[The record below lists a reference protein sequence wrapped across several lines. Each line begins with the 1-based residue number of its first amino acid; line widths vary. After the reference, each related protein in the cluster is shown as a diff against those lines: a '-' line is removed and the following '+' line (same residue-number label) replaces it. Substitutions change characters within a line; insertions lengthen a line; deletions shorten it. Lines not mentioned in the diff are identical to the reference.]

1 MLGHMETVFSR
12 AKARCDLLGI
22 APYSDRS
29 DMLFRPYLGAG
40 HRATL
45 ETLTTWMREA
55 GMTVSVDAAANIVG
69 RYGATSR
76 EAPVLLFGS
85 HVDSV
90 ENGGR
95 YDGMLGVLLGIE
107 VVEHFH
113 RQGRRFPFALEVIG
127 FGDEEGSRFP
137 AYMLGSR
144 AAAGMLGEADGDVRD
159 IQGITLREALAEWG
173 LSPEHLPTARR
184 MHVAA
189 YIEAHIEQA
198 PHLERA
204 GRSLGAV
211 RGIASQYRYRATFE
225 GQAAHAGTAMHERR
239 DALAAAAEAI
249 LALERIGQDGP
260 SDLVVTVGDIAVI
273 SGAPNVVP
281 GRVGWSIDMRA
292 LDMAVLEHA
301 ANAARAE
308 LERIA
313 TERGM
318 VFSLARTQDL
328 RGALCD
334 VALERRIRDAIR
346 ETTGEEPP
354 ELVSQAGHDAMIVAD
369 LAPMAML
376 FIRCAGGISHNP
388 AEAVAEDDVEVAR
401 AALIRFVEKFEV

>member
-22 APYSDRS
+22 APYSDRP

-144 AAAGMLGEADGDVRD
+144 AVAGMLGEVDGDVRD
-159 IQGITLREALAEWG
+159 VQESRCVRRLPSGGCRLNICRRPGACM
-173 LSPEHLPTARR
+173 SPP
-184 MHVAA
+184 
-189 YIEAHIEQA
+189 ISKHISSRPRIWNA
-198 PHLERA
+198 P
-204 GRSLGAV
+204 
-211 RGIASQYRYRATFE
+211 
-225 GQAAHAGTAMHERR
+225 
-239 DALAAAAEAI
+239 
-249 LALERIGQDGP
+249 
-260 SDLVVTVGDIAVI
+260 
-273 SGAPNVVP
+273 
-281 GRVGWSIDMRA
+281 
-292 LDMAVLEHA
+292 
-301 ANAARAE
+301 
-308 LERIA
+308 
-313 TERGM
+313 
-318 VFSLARTQDL
+318 
-328 RGALCD
+328 
-334 VALERRIRDAIR
+334 
-346 ETTGEEPP
+346 
-354 ELVSQAGHDAMIVAD
+354 
-369 LAPMAML
+369 
-376 FIRCAGGISHNP
+376 
-388 AEAVAEDDVEVAR
+388 DDR
-401 AALIRFVEKFEV
+401 